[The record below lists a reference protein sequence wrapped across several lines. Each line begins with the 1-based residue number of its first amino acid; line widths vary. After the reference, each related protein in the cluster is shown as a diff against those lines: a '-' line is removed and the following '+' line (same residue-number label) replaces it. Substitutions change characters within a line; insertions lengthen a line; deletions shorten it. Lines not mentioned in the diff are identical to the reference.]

1 MFSPEDWIRKPS
13 TNEDMRM
20 IYMNRDTGLH
30 KLRET
35 FSREQQRMLD
45 RHEIKQYNLKRLK

>member
-1 MFSPEDWIRKPS
+1 MFDPTDWQRRPS

-20 IYMNRDTGLH
+20 IYINVDTKLP

-35 FSREQQRMLD
+35 FSKEQQTMLD
-45 RHEIKQYNLKRLK
+45 RHEIKLYNLKRLK

>member
-1 MFSPEDWIRKPS
+1 MFDPTDWTRKPS

-20 IYMNRDTGLH
+20 IYINVDTGLP

-45 RHEIKQYNLKRLK
+45 RHEIKLYNMKRLK